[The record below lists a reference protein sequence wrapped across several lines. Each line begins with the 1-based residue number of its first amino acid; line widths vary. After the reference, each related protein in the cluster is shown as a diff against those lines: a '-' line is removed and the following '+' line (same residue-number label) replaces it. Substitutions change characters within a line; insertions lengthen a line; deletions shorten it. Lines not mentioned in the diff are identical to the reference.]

1 MTAPLRALLAFEAAR
16 ARQYFARA
24 AAALR
29 HTNARRL
36 VAAEIMGAVYL
47 EILRRVER
55 RNYDVFSRVIRV
67 PRPARAVIAVVTW
80 IKTIASSLQRDGLR
94 LLKAEVE

>member
-1 MTAPLRALLAFEAAR
+1 VTR

-24 AAALR
+24 AEALR

-55 RNYDVFSRVIRV
+55 NNYDVFSRVLRV
-67 PRPARAVIAVVTW
+67 PRPARAILAITTW
-80 IKTIASSLQRDGLR
+80 VKTIALSLQRDGVR
-94 LLKAEVE
+94 MLKAES